1 MAANTSTGTVTGS
14 PLISSDR
21 VEGTK
26 VFDQSGN
33 SIGSVKRLMLE
44 KVSGRVAYAVLSFG
58 GLLGM
63 GGEEHPI
70 PWNQLTYDRSSAV
83 TERDSRSRSFA
94 VHRPRKTASTIGRT
108 DSVKRNCTTT
118 TELSITGKTERISN
132 AAPR

>member
-70 PWNQLTYDRSSAV
+70 PWNQLTYDTKLGGYRTGL
-83 TERDSRSRSFA
+83 TESQLRGS
-94 VHRPRKTASTIGRT
+94 PTAKDREYDWT
-108 DSVKRNCTTT
+108 DRQREK
-118 TELSITGKTERISN
+118 ELHDYYGAEYYWED
-132 AAPR
+132 